1 MQKTEPIA
9 ENHITI
15 TRPPFLRRNAF
26 YGEKEFPKG
35 NQKTDSL
42 INHPVFSHRNLDFVQ
57 RRLPVHAGRRNHYDC
72 RIAFVD
78 DLLSP
83 KKPMES

>member
-1 MQKTEPIA
+1 M
-9 ENHITI
+9 
-15 TRPPFLRRNAF
+15 
-26 YGEKEFPKG
+26 
-35 NQKTDSL
+35 QKTDSL
-42 INHPVFSHRNLDFVQ
+42 IDHPVFSHRSLDFVQ

-83 KKPMES
+83 RKQMENSNL